1 MYKKVIKYTDY
12 NGEER
17 EEPFYFNL
25 SQAELA
31 EMELSTEGGMK
42 EYINRIVETKS
53 RPELVKIF
61 KELILKS
68 YGIKSDDGR
77 RFIKRQNGRDLSEDF
92 EQTEAY
98 SVLFLELA
106 SDADAAAN
114 FVNGLTAQSINQQSS
129 IPAPM
134 SSV

>member
-17 EEPFYFNL
+17 EESFYFNL

-31 EMELSTEGGMK
+31 EMELTKEGGMK
-42 EYINRIVETKS
+42 EYIDRIVETKD
-53 RPELVKIF
+53 RPQLVNIF

-68 YGIKSDDGR
+68 YGVKSDDGK
-77 RFIKRQNGRDLSEDF
+77 RFIKRQNGHDLSEDF

-98 SVLFLELA
+98 SVLFMELA
-106 SDADAAAN
+106 SDADAAAE
-114 FVNGLTAQSINQQSS
+114 FVNGLTNQSANTSS
-129 IPAPM
+129 PVPFPT
-134 SSV
+134 V